1 MQTNPNYSTLHRC
14 QRCSPVPLSWSLRL
28 PGLESSQTSA
38 PCPHCHQPSAVGNC
52 SCVAYWSPPFPTL
65 DPLMGIT
72 AQLSPRKYSSWN
84 PPSVSTSRHFHLL
97 LWVRCLASW
106 NWSLLFDWN
115 SASWHLTLEFHI
127 CYILVPRMKFEF
139 SIWIGQWNWIEST
152 SFFHTFNINA
162 YSTKTIAFSRQGCP
176 CGSCKEYHTH

>member
-1 MQTNPNYSTLHRC
+1 MWPQLVNRNTRAHLAPINWMQTNPNYSTLHRC

-38 PCPHCHQPSAVGNC
+38 PCPHRHQPSAVGNG
-52 SCVAYWSPPFPTL
+52 SWVAYWSPPFPTL

-97 LWVRCLASW
+97 LWVRCWASW

-127 CYILVPRMKFEF
+127 YYILVPRMKFEF
-139 SIWIGQWNWIEST
+139 SIWIGQWKLNRVN
-152 SFFHTFNINA
+152 FL
-162 YSTKTIAFSRQGCP
+162 FSYLQ
-176 CGSCKEYHTH
+176 H